1 MGCCGCIILSIIIN
15 FADMK
20 LSLSDKKTGGVLL
33 LTSCEPQLDR
43 HYYLRDKDNK
53 YFTIAWNTGIQQTVT
68 IDGEE
73 YDFMP
78 ETILP
83 LMFNQSFSFG
93 RAEDI
98 VAWQFNREFYCI
110 IDHDAEVSC
119 VGFLFAGADQVF
131 INTDEQVQ
139 VKLRLLLHIFIEEL
153 NTRDNIQND
162 MLLMLLKRLIIV
174 ITKLAKSSSVP
185 NQNKTDDKLDIFRQF
200 NLLVEANFT
209 REHSVQYYA
218 DRLHKSPKTL
228 ANIFLLYNEKTPI
241 QMIHTRI
248 MIEAKRL
255 LYYTSKS
262 AKQITYELG
271 FEDPAYFT
279 NFFKRNTSQS
289 PVEFRKSKQ
298 IGVAGK

>member
-1 MGCCGCIILSIIIN
+1 
-15 FADMK
+15 MK
-20 LSLSDKKTGGVLL
+20 LSLSDKKTGGELL
-33 LTSCEPQLDR
+33 LISGEPQFDR
-43 HYYLRDKDNK
+43 FYHTRDKDNK
-53 YFTIAWNTGIQQTVT
+53 YFTIAWNTGTQQTVT

-78 ETILP
+78 DTILP
-83 LMFNQSFSFG
+83 LMFNQSFDFG
-93 RAEDI
+93 HPEDI

-131 INTDEQVQ
+131 INTDEQIQ
-139 VKLRLLLHIFIEEL
+139 VRLRLLLHIFIEEL

-185 NQNKTDDKLDIFRQF
+185 NQKKTDDKMDIFRQF
-200 NLLVEANFT
+200 NLLVEANFHQ
-209 REHSVQYYA
+209 EHSVQYYA

-262 AKQITYELG
+262 IKQITYELG

-279 NFFKRNTSQS
+279 NFFKRNISQS
-289 PVEFRKSKQ
+289 PIEFRKSKQ
-298 IGVAGK
+298 MGIAGK